1 MKITAFA
8 AAAALLASVV
18 TVAAHAQTGTPSAQE
33 VGATTAAAPSAPV
46 NVAEDDVGSY
56 ARYLM
61 LNGKTREEAVKE
73 AQTFD
78 HPAPVRRFAWNVKA
92 RSTAAT
98 SQQ

>member
-1 MKITAFA
+1 MKTTAFA
-8 AAAALLASVV
+8 AAALLAGLF

-92 RSTAAT
+92 RSAA
-98 SQQ
+98 SWQQ

>member
-1 MKITAFA
+1 MKLSAFA
-8 AAAALLASVV
+8 AAAALLASVF
-18 TVAAHAQTGTPSAQE
+18 AAQAQTGTPSAQE
-33 VGATTAAAPSAPV
+33 VGATNAAAPSAPV

-92 RSTAAT
+92 RSAGAT
-98 SQQ
+98 TQQ

>member
-1 MKITAFA
+1 MKTTAF
-8 AAAALLASVV
+8 AAAALLASLV

-33 VGATTAAAPSAPV
+33 VGTTTAAAPSAPV
-46 NVAEDDVGSY
+46 DVAEADVGSY

-92 RSTAAT
+92 RSAAT
-98 SQQ
+98 TTQQ